1 VRTHG
6 QAEIPWRAPE
16 TRKGTSSGRVNLL
29 HAIALETSYDEAR
42 YTELCLSPSLR
53 KNSLLMCAAL
63 WRVYYIV
70 FRSSHQVSSAV
81 GKDERREDRAEEEGE
96 KLSFLSGV

>member
-1 VRTHG
+1 
-6 QAEIPWRAPE
+6 
-16 TRKGTSSGRVNLL
+16 
-29 HAIALETSYDEAR
+29 
-42 YTELCLSPSLR
+42 
-53 KNSLLMCAAL
+53 MCAAL

-81 GKDERREDRAEEEGE
+81 GKDERREDRTEEEGE